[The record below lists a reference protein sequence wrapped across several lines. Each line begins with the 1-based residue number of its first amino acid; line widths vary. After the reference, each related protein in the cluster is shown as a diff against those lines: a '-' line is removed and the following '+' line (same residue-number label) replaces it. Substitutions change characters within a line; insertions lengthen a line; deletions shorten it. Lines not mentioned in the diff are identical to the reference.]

1 MMNRLIFQTGKPT
14 DPNPGYWWLSFSM
27 PRHSAEPPY
36 GFRGVVIVYAE
47 SMDDALN
54 KSWALKLN
62 PGGEVLAGLLD
73 HTPEEKWANRLLNHK
88 LIAVMG
94 FGYKARGNN

>member
-1 MMNRLIFQTGKPT
+1 
-14 DPNPGYWWLSFSM
+14 M
-27 PRHSAEPPY
+27 PRHSGEPPY

-47 SMDDALN
+47 SMDDAIQ
-54 KSWALKLN
+54 KSWHLNIN
-62 PGGEVLAGLLD
+62 PGGEVLAGLMD
-73 HTPEEKWANRLLNHK
+73 HTPEEKWVNRLLSRK